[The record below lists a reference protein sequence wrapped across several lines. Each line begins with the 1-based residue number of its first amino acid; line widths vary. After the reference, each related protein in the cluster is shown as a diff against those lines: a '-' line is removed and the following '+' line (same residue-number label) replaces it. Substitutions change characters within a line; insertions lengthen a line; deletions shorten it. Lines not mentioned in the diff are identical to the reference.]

1 MGCLSTSQLFNT
13 FETLKW
19 PFAHHTLT
27 HICPKECVSTMP
39 QLSEETKVD
48 PFPEPREQPGVG
60 GVGGEEERG
69 RVAAWRGG
77 GKTNLEG
84 RHLALQLRGLDS
96 KTLSGSPTEMNAVE
110 LRKLRSLPRPVLGPS
125 KTSLCIQLVSKKQ
138 FLANFCQT

>member
-1 MGCLSTSQLFNT
+1 MAICASY
-13 FETLKW
+13 
-19 PFAHHTLT
+19 T
-27 HICPKECVSTMP
+27 HSHLPKEVCTLP

-96 KTLSGSPTEMNAVE
+96 KTLSGSPTEMSAQTSA
-110 LRKLRSLPRPVLGPS
+110 RSIKNLALHTAGVQKTVLG
-125 KTSLCIQLVSKKQ
+125 
-138 FLANFCQT
+138 

>member
-1 MGCLSTSQLFNT
+1 
-13 FETLKW
+13 
-19 PFAHHTLT
+19 
-27 HICPKECVSTMP
+27 MP

-96 KTLSGSPTEMNAVE
+96 KTLSGSPTEMMNAVE
-110 LRKLRSLPRPVLGPS
+110 LRNLRSLPRPVLGPS
-125 KTSLCIQLVSKKQ
+125 KPSLCIQLVSKKQ

>member
-1 MGCLSTSQLFNT
+1 
-13 FETLKW
+13 
-19 PFAHHTLT
+19 
-27 HICPKECVSTMP
+27 MP

-110 LRKLRSLPRPVLGPS
+110 LGKLRFRPRPVLGPS